1 MAAEIAD
8 LDDYQIDYR
17 RKEMSP
23 FETLITELNGNVVG
37 SLQGLGLASVSNYS
51 TPDSRLLRYAKKVL
65 EPLTF
70 INALNDP
77 KDIYLY
83 CEKCPL

>member
-1 MAAEIAD
+1 VAAEIAD
-8 LDDYQIDYR
+8 LDNYQVDYR
-17 RKEMSP
+17 RKEMTP
-23 FETLITELNGNVVG
+23 IEALLTGLNSNVAA

-51 TPDSRLLRYAKKVL
+51 TPDSSLLRYAKKVL